1 MDARPPQ
8 PPRTGLLD
16 RVEGL
21 TLDGGTEATI
31 ATTSSPHA
39 PGIVLIEGDE
49 LAHAFADA
57 GVQAIAVPESAVEAG
72 LDELR
77 RRGTSTIYVLGL
89 GDASGAALLHG
100 RRTGVAGVVA
110 VDADPTGEPLDA
122 ARDGQLAAP
131 VLALY
136 AGGDDRVDDEAVEAF
151 HAALAAAG
159 TLQETVVY
167 DGAPRGFFDGSRPE
181 LADACDDA
189 WRRILRF
196 VGVPAF

>member
-1 MDARPPQ
+1 VDASPPQ

-16 RVEGL
+16 RVEEL
-21 TLDGGTEATI
+21 TLTGGADATI
-31 ATTSSPHA
+31 ATTTSPHA
-39 PGIVLIEGDE
+39 PGVVLIGNDR
-49 LAHAFADA
+49 LARALADA
-57 GVQAIAVPESAVEAG
+57 GVQAVAAPASAVDAG

-77 RRGTSTIYVLGL
+77 QRGTSTIYVLGL
-89 GDASGAALLHG
+89 GAASGAALLHG
-100 RRTGVAGVVA
+100 ARTGVAGIVA
-110 VDADPTGEPLDA
+110 VDADPTGEPLAA
-122 ARDGQLAAP
+122 AREGRLTAP

-136 AGGDDRVDDEAVEAF
+136 AGGDERVDDETVEAF

-159 TLQETVVY
+159 TLQEAVVY

-196 VGVPAF
+196 VGVPAL

>member
-16 RVEGL
+16 RVEAL